1 MSIYAVGGATI
12 EATLFALETG
22 KVGTYRVSILN
33 TPGSTYFLNP
43 TTSGIVEEPA
53 GSGLYS
59 WSGTA
64 PTTVGQ
70 YSVVWDAGTTSQV
83 LATEDLIIT
92 STGTQPVPSA
102 GNNLTTRAA
111 VQAFLEST
119 DSSRNDAI
127 DAAIVNA
134 SAAITR
140 YCAREFVP
148 TASATRTFSVV
159 PVETAGPLGPYR
171 VDLAPYDLRTITTA
185 HLHYGTPEQVTMT
198 AADYLLRPENST
210 AGTYTELLIRK
221 AVSVKTG
228 DRFSNFGTAE
238 LRIAGAWGFG
248 TIPADV
254 SYACILTVAG
264 WLRRDVPALEAGL
277 DDPRMMLPDQPMGRR
292 IPGAA
297 LALLNP
303 YRRTPV

>member
-1 MSIYAVGGATI
+1 VSIYAVGGATI

-22 KVGTYRVSILN
+22 RVGTYRVSILN

-43 TTSGIVEEPA
+43 TTAGIAEQPA
-53 GSGLYS
+53 SSGLYS

-83 LATEDLIIT
+83 LATEDLIVT
-92 STGTQPVPSA
+92 SSGTQPVPSA

-140 YCAREFVP
+140 YCAREFTA
-148 TASATRTFSVV
+148 TASATRTIAVD
-159 PVETAGPLGPYR
+159 PGRIRGPLGPYL
-171 VDLAPYDLRTITTA
+171 VDLAPYDLRTVSTA
-185 HLHYGTPEQVTMT
+185 HLHYGTAQEITLT
-198 AADYLLRPENST
+198 SADYLLLPENGT
-210 AGTYTELLIRK
+210 GGTYTELLLRK
-221 AVSVKTG
+221 RTDVKAG
-228 DRFSNFGTAE
+228 DRFADFGTVA

-248 TIPADV
+248 AIPSDV

-277 DDPRMMLPDQPMGRR
+277 DDPRMVLPDQPMGRR

-297 LALLNP
+297 LALLAP
-303 YRRTPV
+303 YRRIPV